1 MYDIDKRREMK
12 DATVKEVMEIL
23 KELPEDAKVH
33 FNGDNYGYIHI
44 EADNSVISFDD
55 SSLDD
60 LYDEIDNAVEEVA
73 NNENFR
79 KELREKNYRK
89 HFEQESPI
97 VELNKED

>member
-12 DATVKEVMEIL
+12 DATVEEVMNIL
-23 KELPEDAKVH
+23 KELPKDAKVF

-44 EADNSVISFDD
+44 EKDNSVISFDD

-60 LYDEIDNAVEEVA
+60 DYFYDGQIDKDGN
-73 NNENFR
+73 R
-79 KELREKNYRK
+79 C
-89 HFEQESPI
+89 PI